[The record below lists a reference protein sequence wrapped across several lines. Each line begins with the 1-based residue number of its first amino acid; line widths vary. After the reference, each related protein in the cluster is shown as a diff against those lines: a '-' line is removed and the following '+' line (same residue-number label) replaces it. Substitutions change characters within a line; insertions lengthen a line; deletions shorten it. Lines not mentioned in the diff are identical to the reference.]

1 MADNVFKEGYPIVM
15 ENVSADKSSREEMR
29 NIMIESQS

>member
-1 MADNVFKEGYPIVM
+1 M

-29 NIMIESQS
+29 NIMFYFDQIVIESQS